1 MTAFLSTQGADGRR
15 PNITLSGNNPD
26 IPDSFS
32 GDDQRNGW
40 VVGGGVEYAFS
51 RNLSFGLEY
60 NFMDF
65 GRVSYA
71 GVTAIGIPFTIT
83 NVDLDVH
90 SVTARLNFKFGG
102 DRHRGPLK

>member
-1 MTAFLSTQGADGRR
+1 
-15 PNITLSGNNPD
+15 
-26 IPDSFS
+26 
-32 GDDQRNGW
+32 
-40 VVGGGVEYAFS
+40 
-51 RNLSFGLEY
+51 
-60 NFMDF
+60 MDF
-65 GRVSYA
+65 GKVSYA